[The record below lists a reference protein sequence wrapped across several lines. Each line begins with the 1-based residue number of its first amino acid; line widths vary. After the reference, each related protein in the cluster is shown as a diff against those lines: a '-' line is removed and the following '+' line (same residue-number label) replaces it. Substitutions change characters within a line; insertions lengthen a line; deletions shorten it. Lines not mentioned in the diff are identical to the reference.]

1 MSWSVTFIG
10 KTDNIVKALEEQST
24 KFEGQSKTEFDAAL
38 PHLIGLVKQNYVING
53 DSPVLHLT
61 ASGHG
66 YDTYRQC
73 MVSIQHT
80 GVQIV

>member
-10 KTDNIVKALEEQST
+10 KTENIAKALEEQSA
-24 KFEGQSKTEFDAAL
+24 KMEGLSKVEFDAAL
-38 PHLIGLVKQNYVING
+38 PHLIGLVNQNYSNNG
-53 DSPVLHLT
+53 NPVMRIT

-73 MVSIQHT
+73 TVTLEHT
-80 GVQIV
+80 GGVLV